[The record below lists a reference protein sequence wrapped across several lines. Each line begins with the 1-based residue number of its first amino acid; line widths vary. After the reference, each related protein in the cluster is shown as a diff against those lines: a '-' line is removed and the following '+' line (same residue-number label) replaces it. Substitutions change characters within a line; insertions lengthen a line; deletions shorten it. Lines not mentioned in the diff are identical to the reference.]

1 MSKEDFKK
9 AKKGSFIGV
18 SGSLE
23 LLEKQLQENETPLV
37 IAQGFFEKKNQKPVR
52 RVNPEK

>member
-1 MSKEDFKK
+1 MKYKK
-9 AKKGSFIGV
+9 AKEGSFIGE

-23 LLEKQLQENETPLV
+23 LLEKQLQENETLR
-37 IAQGFFEKKNQKPVR
+37 IFAQGFFEKKNQKPVR

>member
-37 IAQGFFEKKNQKPVR
+37 IAQGFFEKKNPIDALTLKNQ
-52 RVNPEK
+52 